1 MHARRHFS
9 ATVGK
14 TFGLLALTLAL
25 SSSSLAIAGTTFS
38 FTATD
43 SASGTFSYGLL
54 QATANGDGT
63 YTATGGYL
71 IVISGPIVGTYD
83 LFPNPSPPAT
93 FFSPSGV
100 FLVDDQ
106 LFPGQNPT
114 LDVFG
119 LLFTGN
125 GLEINIW
132 NDGGGVPYTYF
143 AFDTNSLTFPLA
155 SAEAAG
161 FTLASTPAQR
171 IELLQTIVPAL
182 VNSGIMLPGNGN
194 SLEAKLN
201 AALAAV
207 NRGNANAAIGQL
219 NAFINQVNAFIHN
232 GTLSPGIGQ
241 SLIDQASAT
250 IAVLGG

>member
-1 MHARRHFS
+1 MHARQRVS

-25 SSSSLAIAGTTFS
+25 TSSAQAIAGTTFS

-54 QATANGDGT
+54 QATDNGDGT
-63 YTATGGYL
+63 FTATGGYL
-71 IVISGPIVGTYD
+71 IVISGPIVGTYE
-83 LFPNPSPPAT
+83 LFPNPNPPAT
-93 FFSPSGV
+93 FLSPSGAFIV
-100 FLVDDQ
+100 NDQ
-106 LFPGQNPT
+106 LYPSQNPT

-143 AFDTNSLTFPLA
+143 AFNGSSFPLA

-161 FTLASTPAQR
+161 FTLASTAPER
-171 IELLQTIVPAL
+171 IQLLQTIVQAL
-182 VNSGIMLPGNGN
+182 VNSGVMLPANGN

-201 AALAAV
+201 AALAAA

-219 NAFINQVNAFIHN
+219 NAFINQVNAFINN

-250 IAVLGG
+250 IQVLGG